1 MFLVS
6 WERVELVK
14 DFSIVLP
21 ALDGRFYHEDEAKQQ
36 RIAERLAKRKMYIEL
51 VGCAEVA

>member
-21 ALDGRFYHEDEAKQQ
+21 AMDGRFYHEDEAKQQ